1 MTKKSVTLNAGK
13 SEKKNVLLQYLKN
26 DKSKPNQNPEKTEE
40 ENKISARS
48 QSTLNIK
55 VRRKKKISL
64 KNIDDPISNKDINIY
79 DLTNFD
85 LLPAIKCTQSNK
97 LFINSLNIENTDNE
111 RTNDI
116 TIEENMKKTI
126 DNNDI
131 KSEDKFEGFLYKINE
146 KNLIKKL
153 YFKLVNKDLY
163 CN

>member
-1 MTKKSVTLNAGK
+1 M
-13 SEKKNVLLQYLKN
+13 
-26 DKSKPNQNPEKTEE
+26 
-40 ENKISARS
+40 
-48 QSTLNIK
+48 
-55 VRRKKKISL
+55 
-64 KNIDDPISNKDINIY
+64 
-79 DLTNFD
+79 
-85 LLPAIKCTQSNK
+85 
-97 LFINSLNIENTDNE
+97 NIENTDNE